1 MRLRIRVRSKGLCVT
16 QCFVYTSLDKMY
28 HIIIA
33 MELDLVFC
41 SVKIR
46 VSLPICIALVGSAS
60 QSVKMDT

>member
-1 MRLRIRVRSKGLCVT
+1 
-16 QCFVYTSLDKMY
+16 MY